1 VFLLGPDEHLTGR
14 HGEEE
19 TRCHSS
25 RVSSRTGGREGGRT
39 GPVEGKGGEGR
50 PGDGFEEVVGAGDD
64 IESVASG
71 DRTRLGTRG
80 SEGTQ
85 VEMRDG
91 VTHRG
96 ELCGQ

>member
-1 VFLLGPDEHLTGR
+1 MARKRPAVIHLASVHVR
-14 HGEEE
+14 AGE
-19 TRCHSS
+19 R
-25 RVSSRTGGREGGRT
+25 GGRT

-64 IESVASG
+64 IESVAPG